1 VRDYI
6 KKAQGKQ
13 KMEYES
19 RKRKNVKS
27 FHIHEGEEV
36 LKANKRKEGRKGG
49 RLERNWNGPFLVKDI
64 TEKGVATLADKSDNT
79 LRQKTNV
86 SQLKPY
92 LQRDINLDG
101 EKGSKLQK

>member
-6 KKAQGKQ
+6 EKAQGKQ

-49 RLERNWNGPFLVKDI
+49 RLEGNWNGPFLVKDI
-64 TEKGVATLADKSDNT
+64 TEKGVATLADKSGNI

-92 LQRDINLDG
+92 LRRDINLDG
-101 EKGSKLQK
+101 EKSSKLQ